1 MRELHIIGTDGM
13 GREVE
18 AIVCAINDITPTW
31 RIAGFV
37 DDHPTTEGQ
46 ALIAALGH
54 TIVGGLDDLLARE
67 PGAYVLGIGNGSV
80 RRILDA
86 RLSAAGWE
94 AVAVVHPEATIGRL
108 VTIGPGTIIC
118 AGVRTSTNI
127 AFGRHVIAGAGAILG
142 HDARFE
148 DFSTVLAGGIVSGGV
163 RLGTGSLV
171 GASATVLQYLTV
183 GAEAAVGAGAVA
195 VRDVPAGVIVKGV
208 PAR

>member
-1 MRELHIIGTDGM
+1 MTHDEIRS
-13 GREVE
+13 
-18 AIVCAINDITPTW
+18 AIVADPAIY
-31 RIAGFV
+31 
-37 DDHPTTEGQ
+37 
-46 ALIAALGH
+46 ALLPD
-54 TIVGGLDDLLARE
+54 V
-67 PGAYVLGIGNGSV
+67 V
-80 RRILDA
+80 
-86 RLSAAGWE
+86 
-94 AVAVVHPEATIGRL
+94 AVANALSEGRYRL
-108 VTIGPGTIIC
+108 RKTQIGPGTIIC